1 VPGGKEVSTLEKTPC
16 LSQCTHV
23 EGAESSKQG
32 VTSHRPRRIVVRF
45 HILFGARPRGML
57 YCPVMLQ
64 CIVRF
69 VIVGTISSQGVLSL
83 GR

>member
-32 VTSHRPRRIVVRF
+32 VTSHRARRIAVRF
-45 HILFGARPRGML
+45 HILFGARPRDML
-57 YCPVMLQ
+57 
-64 CIVRF
+64 
-69 VIVGTISSQGVLSL
+69 
-83 GR
+83 